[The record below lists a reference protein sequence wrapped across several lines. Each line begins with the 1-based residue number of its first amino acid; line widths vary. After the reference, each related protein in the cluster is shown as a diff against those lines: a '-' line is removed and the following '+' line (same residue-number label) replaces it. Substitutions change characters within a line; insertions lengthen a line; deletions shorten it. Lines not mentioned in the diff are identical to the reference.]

1 MSQFVVPIS
10 SVSRNDIENVGKYAG
25 ELGEL
30 HQIGIPIP
38 DGFIITS
45 SSLQQFLAENNLRP
59 ESSEKQ
65 FVHASF
71 PQKVIRKIVRAYG
84 RLSGILKDAIV
95 VVTSS
100 SPFSSLNNISYEV
113 KGDANLI
120 LRVKSI
126 WEYECGKKPFEDNI
140 SIVVQKKIESKKTG
154 IIFTQDPHS
163 PDETVVHIKHKSMVS
178 HYAVSKGNLDIIFRG
193 HLSKAKISHKISDN
207 EAIALASIGKKLEEY
222 FRYPQEVKFAID
234 KNKIYVLETKSL
246 IRSIK
251 KPIFYNNFPEFNHK
265 PKINHRVFLKGISS
279 FPGIAT
285 GQVKVVRVFLKGIS
299 SFPGIATGQ
308 VKVVPNL
315 KDLKSPLPGEI
326 IVTSIISTDS
336 FPIIKKIGGIIA
348 ENVPLSG
355 NDRVLYSKIVARPL
369 VFSVKNATKILHNG
383 NIVTVD
389 GGKGEI
395 YKGGV

>member
-140 SIVVQKKIESKKTG
+140 SIVVQKKIENKKTG

-163 PDETVVHIKHKSMVS
+163 SDETVVHIKHKSMVS

-285 GQVKVVRVFLKGIS
+285 GQVKVV
-299 SFPGIATGQ
+299 
-308 VKVVPNL
+308 PNL

>member
-285 GQVKVVRVFLKGIS
+285 GQVKVV
-299 SFPGIATGQ
+299 
-308 VKVVPNL
+308 PNL

>member
-163 PDETVVHIKHKSMVS
+163 SDETVVHIKHKSMVS

-285 GQVKVVRVFLKGIS
+285 GQVKVV
-299 SFPGIATGQ
+299 
-308 VKVVPNL
+308 PNL